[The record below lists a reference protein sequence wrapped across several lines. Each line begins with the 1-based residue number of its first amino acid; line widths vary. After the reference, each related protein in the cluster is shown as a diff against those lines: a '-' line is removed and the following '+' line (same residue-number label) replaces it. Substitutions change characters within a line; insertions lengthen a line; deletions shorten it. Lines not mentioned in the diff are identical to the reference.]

1 MSRYIKEDLE
11 RMIVIDNLSYE
22 EIGKLYNVSGG
33 AIKKAAKKF
42 NIPLKPRRK

>member
-1 MSRYIKEDLE
+1 MSGYIKEDLE

-33 AIKKAAKKF
+33 AIKKSC
-42 NIPLKPRRK
+42 